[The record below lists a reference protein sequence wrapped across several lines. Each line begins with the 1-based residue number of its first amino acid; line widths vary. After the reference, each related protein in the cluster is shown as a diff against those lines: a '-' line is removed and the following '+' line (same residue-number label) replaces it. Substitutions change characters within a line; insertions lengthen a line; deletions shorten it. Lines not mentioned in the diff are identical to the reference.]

1 MQSLHELLE
10 ETGFQVTLRMDDTF
24 DQKAYERIRDAL
36 RIHAENWKKADC
48 VLFDEMAELLG
59 LIDQL
64 ARGSDFYDEETAG
77 LAENAC
83 LELEEIIYDL
93 QD

>member
-10 ETGFQVTLRMDDTF
+10 ETGFQVTLRMDAAF
-24 DQKAYERIRDAL
+24 DQAAYGRIRDTL
-36 RIHAENWKKADC
+36 REHAENWKKADC
-48 VLFDEMAELLG
+48 VPFNEMAELLG

>member
-1 MQSLHELLE
+1 
-10 ETGFQVTLRMDDTF
+10 
-24 DQKAYERIRDAL
+24 
-36 RIHAENWKKADC
+36 
-48 VLFDEMAELLG
+48 MAELLG